1 MSSTTPAKQ
10 LLTVYVKTRSKN
22 RSIKW
27 IDNNTLK
34 ISVIAPPEKGRAN
47 KEVVEA
53 LAKELK
59 TNKSSI
65 EIVRGKTTT
74 IKQVVIH

>member
-1 MSSTTPAKQ
+1 
-10 LLTVYVKTRSKN
+10 VYVKTRSKN